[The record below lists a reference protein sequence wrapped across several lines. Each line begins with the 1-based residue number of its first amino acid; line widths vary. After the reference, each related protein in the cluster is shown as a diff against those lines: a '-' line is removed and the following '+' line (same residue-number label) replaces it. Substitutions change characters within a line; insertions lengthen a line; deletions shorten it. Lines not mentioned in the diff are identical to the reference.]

1 MIAASACSG
10 GNPEVSTTTTTPGGE
25 PVAVVERWL
34 DAIAAS
40 DTETLE
46 RLVEPVGLAVLAGV
60 ENGLR
65 SDELV
70 ALLDTGFGPELSIQ
84 YWGSFRRDFEAIRDL
99 SLTSLSV
106 GDENA
111 IAGEPDAVAVEV
123 SSPEGAGLVILR
135 RSVVGEWQVDTA
147 ATMGPALIGP
157 LADYLLSA
165 LDGANS
171 EAIVAA
177 YREGVIPGLDAAVG
191 ADPENTDLAFE
202 TEFIRQ
208 LLQD

>member
-1 MIAASACSG
+1 MIAGSACSG
-10 GNPEVSTTTTTPGGE
+10 GDPAVSTTTPAPGDQ
-25 PVAVVERWL
+25 PAVVVEQWL
-34 DAIAAS
+34 GAIAAS
-40 DTETLE
+40 DTEALE

-70 ALLDTGFGPELSIQ
+70 ALLDSGFDPELAIE
-84 YWGSFRRDFEAIRDL
+84 YWDSFRRDFEAIRDL
-99 SLTSLSV
+99 PLASLIV
-106 GDENA
+106 GDESD
-111 IAGEPDAVAVEV
+111 IAGQPDAVAVEIA
-123 SSPEGAGLVILR
+123 SPEGAGLVILR
-135 RSVVGEWQVDTA
+135 KSAVGGWQVDTA

-171 EAIVAA
+171 EFIAAA
-177 YREGVIPGLDAAVG
+177 YREGVVPGLNAAVG
-191 ADPENTDLAFE
+191 TDPENTDLAFE

-208 LLQD
+208 LLQS